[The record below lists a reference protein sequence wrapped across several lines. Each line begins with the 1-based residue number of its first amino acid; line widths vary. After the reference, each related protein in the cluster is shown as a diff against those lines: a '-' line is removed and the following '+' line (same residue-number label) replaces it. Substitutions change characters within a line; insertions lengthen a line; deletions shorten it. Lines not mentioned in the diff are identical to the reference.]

1 MTTAA
6 PFRQLLDTHGVQE
19 VCELRSRVGFM
30 AYHGGSL
37 EEVTD
42 VTTGAVVS
50 ITMALFAPSDPAAP
64 GVGSVSVAKLVAR
77 SVIVPAND
85 VALT

>member
-1 MTTAA
+1 MT
-6 PFRQLLDTHGVQE
+6 V
-19 VCELRSRVGFM
+19 
-30 AYHGGSL
+30 
-37 EEVTD
+37 
-42 VTTGAVVS
+42 GAVVS

-64 GVGSVSVAKLVAR
+64 GVGSVSVAALVAR